1 MNNSYIAHIV
11 RDIFPI
17 HSACMYYGIDK
28 SFVDTLNTSEHGIG
42 SINFYSSQETVSNL
56 ENFTCW
62 NIENSRLHVGD
73 NFFDLFISIQYDPD
87 IDNDSCVVIGSEIKR
102 VLKKNALLLVINCD
116 KISKCF
122 ENIFA
127 KRKDIIKEV
136 KRYSILKNENVLVY
150 ENI

>member
-1 MNNSYIAHIV
+1 MNNTYIAHII

-17 HSACMYYGIDK
+17 HSASMYYGVNK
-28 SFVDTLNTSEHGIG
+28 SFADTLNTSEHGIG
-42 SINFYSSQETVSNL
+42 SLNFYSSQETVPNL
-56 ENFTCW
+56 ENFTPW
-62 NIENSRLHVGD
+62 NTENSRLHIGD
-73 NFFDLFISIQYDPD
+73 NFFDLFISIQYNPKVDE
-87 IDNDSCVVIGSEIKR
+87 DSCAVFGSEIKR

-122 ENIFA
+122 ENMFT

-136 KRYSILKNENVLVY
+136 KRYSILKEENVLVY